1 MISSPPGFPDSLW
14 APRHNLLSP
23 SPEWKMRGASLSLY
37 KHNMQTNPYWE
48 NYLTAFTL
56 LDKPL
61 SGLNRETTL
70 ECPNV
75 EKQKRV
81 GLKHDVIALTQ

>member
-1 MISSPPGFPDSLW
+1 
-14 APRHNLLSP
+14 
-23 SPEWKMRGASLSLY
+23 
-37 KHNMQTNPYWE
+37 MQTNPYWE

-75 EKQKRV
+75 EIQKRV